1 MEKNYNNRN
10 FEKELNRFLRAVMS
24 AEEEDNFLAFLRDN
38 KQFASRAFLSTM
50 MIKEIRLRATEVD
63 AGILEKFRN

>member
-24 AEEEDNFLAFLRDN
+24 AEEEENFLAFLRDN